1 MACEMETHT
10 PPVLPEKMPVVL
22 AEGEAED
29 VDVAV
34 FAELDMMY

>member
-1 MACEMETHT
+1 
-10 PPVLPEKMPVVL
+10 MPVVL